1 MTLFQRKL
9 DRLDYAVTDTTE
21 KENCPQTAGFL
32 LPAPDP
38 EVVYAPQ
45 PKT

>member
-9 DRLDYAVTDTTE
+9 DSLDYAVTDTTE

-38 EVVYAPQ
+38 EVVSLPVAE
-45 PKT
+45 T